1 MSLADRISSAE
12 PYKTAKPCAVS
23 EVLAVLA
30 PKDRDALLAALA
42 IGRGEPGR
50 LSNQQLSDILKSEG
64 HEVSM
69 KVIEIHRKGA
79 CSCGSRG

>member
-1 MSLADRISSAE
+1 MSLAESLKQAK
-12 PYKTAKPCAVS
+12 PYKNSKPCAVS
-23 EVLAVLA
+23 ELLTVLPV
-30 PKDRDALLAALA
+30 KDRDAFLAALA
-42 IGRGEPGR
+42 IKRGESGR

-69 KVIEIHRKGA
+69 KVIELHRKGA

>member
-23 EVLAVLA
+23 ELLGTLA

-64 HEVSM
+64 YAVSM
-69 KVIEIHRKGA
+69 KVIEVHRKGA

>member
-1 MSLADRISSAE
+1 VSLADKISSAE
-12 PYKTAKPCAVS
+12 PYKTAKPCRMG
-23 EVLAVLA
+23 ETLATLA

>member
-23 EVLAVLA
+23 ELLATLA
-30 PKDRDALLAALA
+30 PKDREALLAALA

-64 HEVSM
+64 YAVSM
-69 KVIEIHRKGA
+69 KVIEVHRKGA

>member
-1 MSLADRISSAE
+1 MSLADRITTAV
-12 PYKTAKPCAVS
+12 PYKTAKPCS
-23 EVLAVLA
+23 MGELLAMLA

>member
-1 MSLADRISSAE
+1 MSLADKISSAE
-12 PYKTAKPCAVS
+12 PYKTAKPCS
-23 EVLAVLA
+23 MGELLATLA
-30 PKDRDALLAALA
+30 RKDRDALFAALA

-64 HEVSM
+64 HDVSM

>member
-1 MSLADRISSAE
+1 MSLADKITNAE
-12 PYKTAKPCAVS
+12 PYKTSKPCAVN
-23 EVLAVLA
+23 ELLKVLSV
-30 PKDRDALLAALA
+30 KDRDAFLAALA
-42 IGRGEPGR
+42 INRGESGR

-69 KVIEIHRKGA
+69 KVIELHRKGA